1 MKFDMDLKHKIIET
15 MLRPLGV
22 YVPNSRILYIGYKQ
36 NGVDTEEELEVCD
49 LGVGLDDNGIVRDV
63 MEVYAAEGKTL
74 GCIIE
79 VDREGHPIEV
89 LYADYEYLNEL
100 GVIK

>member
-1 MKFDMDLKHKIIET
+1 MKFDMDLKHEIMET

-22 YVPNSRILYIGYKQ
+22 YAPNSRILYIGYRQ
-36 NGVDTEEELEVCD
+36 DGVDMEEQMEICD
-49 LGVGLDDNGIVRDV
+49 FGVGLDDNGIVEEVLR
-63 MEVYAAEGKTL
+63 VYAVERKSA

-79 VDREGHPIEV
+79 VDREGHPIAV
-89 LYADYEYLNEL
+89 LYADYGYLKEL